1 MKRTGFFTA
10 IVIMVAVAQAVAGWI
25 IEEVATDSRGEQ
37 SKPVFYI
44 QDNKMMIDEK
54 EDVIFDLEKGEMYAI
69 MHEQKAYMKITSEM
83 MGMGGGM
90 QEWSGNLEVKKTSET
105 ETIAGYKATKYDV
118 MVDGT
123 LKDEIWIAEDVEIN
137 KEYDQDKFHQMVEM
151 RTGGG
156 SYESSQAYRE
166 LFMRGYPLKHV
177 HYSSDGPETT
187 IVTKVTKT
195 DIPDSQFKVPNGY
208 VEMDMMQMMQGR

>member
-83 MGMGGGM
+83 
-90 QEWSGNLEVKKTSET
+90 
-105 ETIAGYKATKYDV
+105 
-118 MVDGT
+118 
-123 LKDEIWIAEDVEIN
+123 IW
-137 KEYDQDKFHQMVEM
+137 K
-151 RTGGG
+151 
-156 SYESSQAYRE
+156 
-166 LFMRGYPLKHV
+166 
-177 HYSSDGPETT
+177 
-187 IVTKVTKT
+187 
-195 DIPDSQFKVPNGY
+195 
-208 VEMDMMQMMQGR
+208 